1 MLVQNL
7 SLLVSSGY
15 DALLLECLFAAA
27 FGISSHL
34 FYFIHGIRDMQAISI
49 LLSFSLVQLI
59 LTALVAVIHG
69 ITIEALKHIISI
81 DTAYLTALFSSIT
94 IYRLAFHRTR
104 HIPGP
109 FWAKVSKAYGLWM
122 ARNTHYTDS
131 LQALHN
137 KYGDIVRIGPNEV
150 SIAHVE
156 ALSAVHGPQS
166 RCRKGTLYWCIHY
179 KGVQNVSN
187 IADKT
192 THKARRSVWD
202 QALTAE
208 GN

>member
-1 MLVQNL
+1 MLIRNL
-7 SLLVSSGY
+7 SSLLFDGSNG
-15 DALLLECLFAAA
+15 LLLECLAAA
-27 FGISSHL
+27 VMGISSHL
-34 FYFIHGIRDMQAISI
+34 LYFIHGIRDMQAIPI
-49 LLSFSLVQLI
+49 VLFFSLVQLI
-59 LTALVAVIHG
+59 LTGLLLSVHG
-69 ITIEALKHIISI
+69 ITLEALAHLTSI
-81 DTAYLTALFSSIT
+81 DIAYISALSSSIV

-109 FWAKVSKAYGLWM
+109 FWAKISKTYGLWM

-131 LQALHN
+131 LQALH
-137 KYGDIVRIGPNEV
+137 KQYGDIVRIGPNEI
-150 SIAHVE
+150 SIARVE

-187 IADKT
+187 IDDKAL
-192 THKARRSVWD
+192 HKARRSIWD

-208 GN
+208 GS